1 MGRRVKFGFQ
11 KQRYISVPDFLVD
24 CRRGKWSGDVVETR
38 RGRNPEGP
46 GRTRP
51 RKIKSDS
58 LRPREIRAKRQCE
71 RAWHAPLD
79 TRQGD
84 ITTLASQ
91 AGACALRPDPCRAGS
106 QATLRTWSRV
116 CKHTGAARAT
126 WRRKL
131 SRFCWSATTRGRAPA
146 GMPSARSRE
155 RPRPAPVA
163 KRLAGEIM

>member
-38 RGRNPEGP
+38 RGRNRKDRAGP
-46 GRTRP
+46 A

-84 ITTLASQ
+84 TVVTTPSFASRGVR
-91 AGACALRPDPCRAGS
+91 ASARPMPCR
-106 QATLRTWSRV
+106 
-116 CKHTGAARAT
+116 KTGHSSH
-126 WRRKL
+126 L
-131 SRFCWSATTRGRAPA
+131 V
-146 GMPSARSRE
+146 PS
-155 RPRPAPVA
+155 
-163 KRLAGEIM
+163 L